1 MRLENEQLHYR
12 ARFEVFPYDTQNPA
26 MPKILQILW
35 DWLRNKER
43 RRKDGG
49 VLGILSAAGARD
61 AFFDGSLE
69 TNYSGELNAESQTRL
84 AIDAFA
90 SEKDGRTLW
99 AMEYDEPDS
108 KVWFRHW
115 HTRVGLSGSGS
126 GSCLVNVRITYY
138 TLPDYVGSPGLV
150 PFANVPNFVREI
162 VELGAYQSCVGETVL
177 NREETYLT
185 SDNIDDEF
193 TSNLLSEQ
201 RELPLVLMCTDESGA
216 TPVWDATDLAKKLVG
231 MANVY
236 VADWRDN
243 EVRERFRELFP
254 RDTPAFLYRCGAS
267 MLRIYRPDI
276 DLSDSSGWRAHVFFP
291 KERIDHYCKR
301 GQNEFVD
308 TLSRGLGRSI
318 TKGESDILELGDVE
332 WVRSNRASEEL
343 SRRLEEMRA
352 NSLVGK
358 PVEEAAGTGKERIEA
373 LERELRESQWFLQ
386 EYEKD
391 NATLRGTTF
400 KLKAENDELN
410 SENSVLKYRL
420 SSAEDRADSLE
431 AEIGEMKGALAAINA
446 LDRMPSGL
454 VELLDL
460 AVSIWPSRIVILDDA
475 KSSARSFNGDLN
487 EEWQIIRSVATVLWP
502 LYFDDDVMS
511 CDVANAYRA
520 RSGYELALTEKKLTK
535 ADSKKMSERCR
546 RYKGAEIDITPHIKG
561 REKNPKFAFRL
572 HYYVDRDGRRIVIG
586 HCGAHLTTA
595 GTQKLS

>member
-26 MPKILQILW
+26 MPKIQQILW

-43 RRKDGG
+43 RRKEGD
-49 VLGILSAAGARD
+49 LFSTLSAAGARD
-61 AFFDGSLE
+61 AFFDGKLE
-69 TNYSGELNAESQTRL
+69 TNYSGGLNVDGQTRL
-84 AIDAFA
+84 AVDAFA
-90 SEKDGRTLW
+90 SEQDGRVLW

-108 KVWFRHW
+108 RVWFRHW
-115 HTRVGLSGSGS
+115 HTRVGLSGSDS

-138 TLPDYVGSPGLV
+138 TLPDYVGNPGLV

-185 SDNIDDEF
+185 SDNIDEEF

-216 TPVWDATDLAKKLVG
+216 TPVWDATELAKKLVG

-236 VADWRDN
+236 VADWRDAGL
-243 EVRERFRELFP
+243 RGRLRELFP
-254 RDTPAFLYRCGAS
+254 RDMPAFQYRCGAS
-267 MLRIYRPDI
+267 MLRIYRPGI
-276 DLSDSSGWRAHVFFP
+276 DLSDPDGWRTHTFFL
-291 KERIDHYCKR
+291 KDRIDHYCKR
-301 GQNEFVD
+301 GPNEFVD
-308 TLSRGLGRSI
+308 TLSRGLGRSV
-318 TKGESDILELGDVE
+318 TKGESDILELSDVE
-332 WVRSNRASEEL
+332 WARSSRASEEL

-352 NSLVGK
+352 NSLIGK
-358 PVEEAAGTGKERIEA
+358 PVEETAGANEERVEA
-373 LERELRESQWFLQ
+373 LEGELRESQWFLQ
-386 EYEKD
+386 EYEKE
-391 NATLRGTTF
+391 NATLRGTTS
-400 KLKAENDELN
+400 KLKTENNELN
-410 SENSVLKYRL
+410 SENSTLKYRL

-431 AEIGEMKGALAAINA
+431 AEIGEMRGALEAINA
-446 LDRMPSGL
+446 LDRMPSSL
-454 VELLDL
+454 EELLDL
-460 AVSIWPSRIVILDDA
+460 AESIWPSRIVILDDA
-475 KSSARSFNGDLN
+475 KSSAQSFNGDLN

-511 CDVANAYRA
+511 CDVANEYKVKA
-520 RSGYELALTEKKLTK
+520 GYELALTEKKLTK
-535 ADSKKMSERCR
+535 ADSKKMSERRR

-561 REKNPKFAFRL
+561 RNKNPKFAFRL
-572 HYYVDRDGRRIVIG
+572 HYYVDRDGRKLVIG